1 MIVLRIILYVFIALL
16 ALIVLLM
23 FLRVK
28 IRIRYDGDFS
38 AVLKI
43 LFVRI
48 NIFPKIVKKV
58 RVRDYSPARIKKRQ
72 EKARKKAEKKKAGKE
87 SRSEEKKSLLGY
99 GDVGT
104 LLSAVKE
111 IVSVL
116 FKYFFRYLRV
126 DLSKLI
132 IRVSADDA
140 FKTSMLYGIIYKSVS
155 YILALLGKFMNI
167 NTKRK
172 SIIDVKADFLSGKT
186 DADIDISFS
195 IIVWQALYM
204 LLKTMMVYLK
214 TKRND
219 SGKSDPEN
227 TKEKD
232 GKEQENVRK
241 Q

>member
-1 MIVLRIILYVFIALL
+1 MIVLRIILYVLIALL
-16 ALIVLLM
+16 ILLILLM

-28 IRIRYDGDFS
+28 IRILYDGDFS
-38 AVLKI
+38 VILKV
-43 LFVRI
+43 LFVKI

-58 RVRDYSPARIKKRQ
+58 RVRDYTPARIKKRQ
-72 EKARKKAEKKKAGKE
+72 EKAKKKAEKKKAGKE

-104 LLSAVKE
+104 LLSAVRE
-111 IVSVL
+111 IVTVL

-126 DLSKLI
+126 DVSKLV

-140 FKTSMLYGIIYKSVS
+140 FKTSILYGIIYQSVA
-155 YILALLGKFMNI
+155 YLLALLGKFMNI
-167 NTKRK
+167 NAKRK
-172 SIIDVKADFLSGKT
+172 SLIDVKADFLTGKT
-186 DADIDISFS
+186 AADIDITFS
-195 IIVWQALYM
+195 IVVWQALFM

-214 TKRND
+214 TKKNA
-219 SGKSDPEN
+219 SGKDDPEI